1 MIYACG
7 YKCFKVNPGVKLYK
21 FKIVINFI
29 HIIIRLSFFIG
40 EITELEN
47 NNSINI
53 AFKVKKNINTAF
65 DGMTSTAKAID
76 SNGSLPL

>member
-1 MIYACG
+1 M
-7 YKCFKVNPGVKLYK
+7 
-21 FKIVINFI
+21 INFI

-76 SNGSLPL
+76 SNGSLPLWPKY